1 VSPSPNQPENVIDS
15 SETLLNR
22 KHLQFLLDLNNAL
35 VSNLELRKLFLA
47 LSKALDHAVRH
58 TYASLLLYDPEHDQF
73 RIFALRLESSRGLL
87 HEEVLFK
94 TKGSPAGEAFLN
106 RRPLLVSKLDVREYP
121 SEIASTLVAEGIRS
135 ACWLPLTRGE
145 KFLGVLCVGDRTP
158 NAIHADD
165 VPFLTRVANQIAI
178 AVENA
183 LAFEEIQ
190 KLKDRLAEERKY
202 LENELTAEFD
212 FEEMVGSSPEWK
224 HVLEQIDQVAATDA
238 TVLILGETGTGKEL
252 VARAIHKRSLRSD
265 RTFVKVNCAAV
276 PSGLLESELFG
287 HEKGAFTGAVAR
299 QVGRFELAHQGT
311 ILLDE
316 IGDIPLELQPKLL
329 RALQEGQFERLGNPR
344 TITVNARVIAST
356 NRMLHDLVIRREFRD
371 DLYYRLNVFPIQLPP
386 LRRRREDIP
395 HLVEFLVKKHGQ
407 RLRKRIEEIPQQF
420 VDAMMR
426 REWPGN
432 IRELENVVERAVIV
446 TRGGVLA
453 IPEEPLD
460 AAIARSATPL
470 ALADVERRHII
481 DVLRH
486 TKGIIGGEDGAA
498 VRLGLKRTTLNSR
511 MQRLG
516 ITRRDWEV

>member
-1 VSPSPNQPENVIDS
+1 MDC
-15 SETLLNR
+15 SEVTLDR
-22 KHLQFLLDLNNAL
+22 KHLQSLLDLSNAL
-35 VSNLELRKLFLA
+35 VSHLELRKVFMA
-47 LSKALDHAVRH
+47 ASEALDKAVRH
-58 TYASLLLYDPEHDQF
+58 SYASLLLYDPEHNRF

-87 HEEVLFK
+87 HEEVLFNAE
-94 TKGSPAGEAFLN
+94 GSPAGEAFVN
-106 RRPLLVSKLDVREYP
+106 RRPLLVSNLDVRDYP

-135 ACWLPLTRGE
+135 ACWLPLTRGD
-145 KFLGVLCVGDRTP
+145 KCLGVLCVGDRVP
-158 NAIHADD
+158 NAIPADD
-165 VPFLTRVANQIAI
+165 LPFLCRVVNQIAI

-202 LENELTAEFD
+202 LESELTADFD
-212 FEEMVGSSPEWK
+212 FEEMVGSSPRWNR
-224 HVLEQIDQVAATDA
+224 VLEHIEQVAATDA

-252 VARAIHKRSLRSD
+252 VARAIHQRSLRSE

-299 QVGRFELAHQGT
+299 QIGRFELAHKGT

-329 RALQEGQFERLGNPR
+329 RALQEGQFERLGSPR
-344 TITVNARVIAST
+344 TVTVDARVIAST
-356 NRMLHDLVIRREFRD
+356 NRKLHDLVIRREFRD
-371 DLYYRLNVFPIQLPP
+371 DLYYRLNVFPIQLPA
-386 LRRRREDIP
+386 LRDRREDIP
-395 HLVEFLVKKHGQ
+395 HLLEFLVKKHSR
-407 RLRKRIEEIPQQF
+407 RLRKRIDAIPAHF

-426 REWPGN
+426 RDWPGN
-432 IRELENVVERAVIV
+432 IRELENVVERAVIL
-446 TRGGVLA
+446 TKGGVLA
-453 IPEEPLD
+453 VPEEPLD
-460 AAIARSATPL
+460 GSGRSTAPL
-470 ALADVERRHII
+470 ALADLERRHII

-486 TKGIIGGEDGAA
+486 TKGVIGGEDGAA

-516 ITRRDWEV
+516 ITRRDWEI